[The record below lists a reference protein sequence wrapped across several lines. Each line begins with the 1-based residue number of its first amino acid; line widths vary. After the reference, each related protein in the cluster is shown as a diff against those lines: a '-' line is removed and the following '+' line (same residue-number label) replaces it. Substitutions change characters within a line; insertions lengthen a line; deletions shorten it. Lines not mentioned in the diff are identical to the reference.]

1 MKRLRRRI
9 CASTN
14 PLANECIMTPTDI
27 IDFLSQIP
35 ELHGCSISL
44 EDSPTGS
51 LLFVVGENVF
61 ELADSAQTVL

>member
-35 ELHGCSISL
+35 ELHGCAVSL

-51 LLFVVGENVF
+51 LLFVVGDNAF
-61 ELADSAQTVL
+61 ELVDSAQAVM

>member
-35 ELHGCSISL
+35 ELQRCAISL

-51 LLFVVGENVF
+51 LLFVVGDNAF
-61 ELADSAQTVL
+61 ELVDSAQAVM